1 MEPTMPSSMD
11 FGIRL
16 SNQLCQSLTLVPW
29 DIWQTNILSISF
41 QKVGKLVLPSVDC
54 WCTARAA
61 ITKYNKLV
69 GLDKRNLLSHT
80 SRSWKSKIKLLA
92 GLLSSDSSEEKSV
105 PFLSSRFWW
114 FTGNLWCSLACRVIT
129 PISAFIFTWYFPCV
143 QVCVQIS
150 LCFERHSQIGL
161 GQTLMTSS

>member
-16 SNQLCQSLTLVPW
+16 SNQLCQSPTLVPW
-29 DIWQTNILSISF
+29 ERQTNILSISF
-41 QKVGKLVLPSVDC
+41 QKVEKLILPSVDC
-54 WCTARAA
+54 CCTARAA
-61 ITKYNKLV
+61 ITKCNKLG

-105 PFLSSRFWW
+105 PFLSSCFWW

-129 PISAFIFTWYFPCV
+129 PISAFIFT
-143 QVCVQIS
+143 
-150 LCFERHSQIGL
+150 
-161 GQTLMTSS
+161 